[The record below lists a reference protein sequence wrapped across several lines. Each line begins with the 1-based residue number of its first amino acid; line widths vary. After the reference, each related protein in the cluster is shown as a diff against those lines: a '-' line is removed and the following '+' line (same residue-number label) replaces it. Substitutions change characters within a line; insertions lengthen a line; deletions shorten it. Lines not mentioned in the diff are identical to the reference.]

1 METNEMTPER
11 SLQIIS
17 DAIAKSRRDFEQNG
31 GKPMI
36 LWGIVVFVF
45 SVLTWGLVKLTGD
58 AGWYMLWFGVPVVGV
73 PLTSLVLGKDRPK
86 PAKNFTTKIFVHV
99 WTIYGI
105 FATALAIAFS
115 ILAPEYIAF
124 ATVILMGFA
133 TAVMGLILSSKWI
146 IAGGL
151 VTGIACPILLHLVS
165 SEELNLLFALIALAD
180 LIVPGIM
187 MNRKRA

>member
-31 GKPMI
+31 GRPMI

-45 SVLTWGLVKLTGD
+45 SVLTWGVVKLTGD
-58 AGWYMLWFGVPVVGV
+58 ASWYMLWFGVPVVGIA
-73 PLTSLVLGKDRPK
+73 LTSLLIGKDRPN

-124 ATVILMGFA
+124 ATVILMGFS
-133 TAVMGLILSSKWI
+133 TAMMGLILNSNWI
-146 IAGGL
+146 VAGGL
-151 VTGIACPILLHLVS
+151 VTGIACPILLFLVK
-165 SEELNLLFALIALAD
+165 SEDLNLLFALIALVD
-180 LIVPGIM
+180 LIIPGVM
-187 MNRKRA
+187 MNRKKS

>member
-1 METNEMTPER
+1 MKTSEMTPEK

-36 LWGIVVFVF
+36 LWGIIVFIF
-45 SVLTWGLVKLTGD
+45 SFLTWGLVKMTGD
-58 AGWYMLWFGVPVVGV
+58 ASWYMLWFGVPVVGI
-73 PLTSLVLGKDRPK
+73 PLSTLLLGKGRQK

-105 FATALAIAFS
+105 FATALEITFS
-115 ILAPEYIAF
+115 LLAPEFIAF

-133 TAVMGLILSSKWI
+133 TSMMGLILDNKWI

-151 VTGIACPILLHLVS
+151 VTGIACPILLYLVT
-165 SEELNLLFALIALAD
+165 SEELNLLFALIAMAD

>member
-17 DAIAKSRRDFEQNG
+17 DAIEKSRRDFEQNG
-31 GKPMI
+31 GRPMI

-45 SVLTWGLVKLTGD
+45 SVLTWGVVKLTGD
-58 AGWYMLWFGVPVVGV
+58 ASWNMLWFGVPVVGIA
-73 PLTSLVLGKDRPK
+73 LTSLLIGKDRPK

-115 ILAPEYIAF
+115 ILAPENIAF
-124 ATVILMGFA
+124 ATVILMGFS
-133 TAVMGLILSSKWI
+133 TAMMGLILNSNWI
-146 IAGGL
+146 VAGGL
-151 VTGIACPILLHLVS
+151 VTGIACPILLFLVK
-165 SEELNLLFALIALAD
+165 SEDLNLLFALIALD
-180 LIVPGIM
+180 LIIPGVM
-187 MNRKRA
+187 MNRKKS

>member
-1 METNEMTPER
+1 MTPER

-31 GKPMI
+31 GRPMI

-45 SVLTWGLVKLTGD
+45 SVLTWGVVKLTGD
-58 AGWYMLWFGVPVVGV
+58 ASWYMLWFGVPVVGIA
-73 PLTSLVLGKDRPK
+73 LTSLLIGKDRPK
-86 PAKNFTTKIFVHV
+86 PAKNFTTQIFVHV

-124 ATVILMGFA
+124 ATVILMGFS
-133 TAVMGLILSSKWI
+133 TAMMGLILNSNWI
-146 IAGGL
+146 VAGGL
-151 VTGIACPILLHLVS
+151 VTGIACPILLFLVK
-165 SEELNLLFALIALAD
+165 SEDLNLLFALIALVD
-180 LIVPGIM
+180 LIIPGVM
-187 MNRKRA
+187 MNRKKS

>member
-31 GKPMI
+31 GRPMI

-45 SVLTWGLVKLTGD
+45 SVLTWGVVKLTGD
-58 AGWYMLWFGVPVVGV
+58 ASWYMLWFGVPVVGIA
-73 PLTSLVLGKDRPK
+73 LTSLLIGKDRPK
-86 PAKNFTTKIFVHV
+86 LAKNFTTKIFVHV

-115 ILAPEYIAF
+115 IIAPEYIAF
-124 ATVILMGFA
+124 AIVILMGFS
-133 TAVMGLILSSKWI
+133 TAVMGLILNSNWI
-146 IAGGL
+146 VAGGL
-151 VTGIACPILLHLVS
+151 VTGIACPILLFLVK
-165 SEELNLLFALIALAD
+165 SEDLNLLFALIALVD
-180 LIVPGIM
+180 LIIPGVM
-187 MNRKRA
+187 MNRKKS

>member
-1 METNEMTPER
+1 METNEMTPEK

-45 SVLTWGLVKLTGD
+45 AILTWGLVKMTGD
-58 AGWYMLWFGVPVVGV
+58 GRWFFLWFGVPVVGV
-73 PLTSLVLGKDRPK
+73 PLTSILIGKDRPK

-105 FATALAIAFS
+105 FATSLAVAFS
-115 ILAPEYIAF
+115 ILSPEYIAF
-124 ATVILMGFA
+124 AVVILMGFA
-133 TAVMGLILSSKWI
+133 TAMMGLIVNSKSI

-151 VTGIACPILLHLVS
+151 VTGIACPILLHLVH
-165 SEELNLLFALIALAD
+165 SEDLTLLFALIALVD
-180 LIVPGIM
+180 LILPGVM
-187 MNRKRA
+187 MNRKKA

>member
-1 METNEMTPER
+1 MKTSEMTPEK

-36 LWGIVVFVF
+36 LWGIIVFIF
-45 SVLTWGLVKLTGD
+45 SFLTWGLVKMTGD
-58 AGWYMLWFGVPVVGV
+58 ASWYMLWFGVP
-73 PLTSLVLGKDRPK
+73 
-86 PAKNFTTKIFVHV
+86 IFVHV

-105 FATALAIAFS
+105 FATALAITFS
-115 ILAPEYIAF
+115 LLAPEFIAF

-133 TAVMGLILSSKWI
+133 TSMMGLILDNKWI

-151 VTGIACPILLHLVS
+151 VTGIACPILLYLVT
-165 SEELNLLFALIALAD
+165 SEELNLLFALIAMAD

>member
-31 GKPMI
+31 GRPMI

-45 SVLTWGLVKLTGD
+45 SVLTWGVVKLAGD
-58 AGWYMLWFGVPVVGV
+58 ASWYMLWFGVPVVGIA
-73 PLTSLVLGKDRPK
+73 LTSLLIGKDRPK
-86 PAKNFTTKIFVHV
+86 PAKNFTTQIFVHV

-115 ILAPEYIAF
+115 ILAPECIAF
-124 ATVILMGFA
+124 AIVILMGFS
-133 TAVMGLILSSKWI
+133 TAMMGLILNSNWI
-146 IAGGL
+146 VAGGL
-151 VTGIACPILLHLVS
+151 VTGIACPILLFLVK
-165 SEELNLLFALIALAD
+165 SEDLNLLFALIALVD
-180 LIVPGIM
+180 LIIPGVM
-187 MNRKRA
+187 MNRKKS

>member
-31 GKPMI
+31 GKPMV
-36 LWGIVVFVF
+36 LWGFIVFVF
-45 SVLTWGLVKLTGD
+45 AVLTWGLVKLTGD
-58 AGWYMLWFGVPVVGV
+58 GSWFMLWFGVPVVGI
-73 PLTSLVLGKDRPK
+73 PLTTLILGKDRPK

-115 ILAPEYIAF
+115 FLAPEYIAF
-124 ATVILMGFA
+124 ATVILIGFA
-133 TAVMGLILSSKWI
+133 TAVMGLILNSNWI
-146 IAGGL
+146 VAGGL
-151 VTGIACPILLHLVS
+151 VTGIACPILLFLVK
-165 SEELNLLFALIALAD
+165 SEDLNLLFALIALVD
-180 LIVPGIM
+180 LIIPGVM
-187 MNRKRA
+187 MNRKKS